1 MGTMRYGY
9 ETSNLGSYD
18 LLKDFA
24 RQNRAEA
31 TEAEE
36 ILWRRLRGKKLGYR
50 FRRQHPIDCYIV
62 DFVCLELKL
71 VVEVDGGYHETQ
83 NQQVEDQERTR
94 ILNESGY
101 TVIRFSNED
110 VLQNERDV
118 INQIALAM
126 KRQERLNADHAP
138 SLGGGRGRFK
148 FPPKVSRGSSRTS
161 RRSESGN
168 ARRVCGASAGW
179 DRRRRGPCGGRHRR

>member
-36 ILWRRLRGKKLGYR
+36 ILWSRLRGKKLGYR

-62 DFVCLELKL
+62 DLVCLELKL
-71 VVEVDGGYHETQ
+71 VVEVDGGYHETL
-83 NQQVEDQERTR
+83 NQQV
-94 ILNESGY
+94 
-101 TVIRFSNED
+101 
-110 VLQNERDV
+110 
-118 INQIALAM
+118 
-126 KRQERLNADHAP
+126 
-138 SLGGGRGRFK
+138 
-148 FPPKVSRGSSRTS
+148 
-161 RRSESGN
+161 
-168 ARRVCGASAGW
+168 
-179 DRRRRGPCGGRHRR
+179 